1 MEGTVQNVKLD
12 MVGLNWRRRFTD
24 HNAEGEATALTTA
37 DNNIKDKHDLCTA
50 GEDSMHLPSIN

>member
-24 HNAEGEATALTTA
+24 HNAEGEAYYHNHHNSSN
-37 DNNIKDKHDLCTA
+37 NNIQDHCIALH
-50 GEDSMHLPSIN
+50 GRIMNS